1 VHGNLLVVD
10 DDVDAADLLKTLLR
24 KRGYEVSAC
33 HNATEALD
41 RLRQDDVDVVVAD
54 IQMDGIS
61 GIELCARIREMH
73 PDVLTILITGH
84 SSVDVAVGAIRAGAY
99 DFVLKPIS
107 IDAVAVAVS
116 RALEYRGLRL
126 EVRRLRKRAQNGGI
140 ESIVGSSPGVRE
152 LKQLIDQVAE
162 NDATVL
168 ITGESGTG
176 KELVARAIH
185 ERSARKDQPF
195 VAINCAAMP
204 ASLLESELFGH
215 VKGAFTDAKRSRP
228 GLFLQAA
235 GGTLFLDE
243 IGEMPLEMQAKLLR
257 VLQERMVRPVGG
269 DTEVPFEARLVTATN
284 RELEVEIEEKR
295 FREDL
300 FYRINVVHVSV
311 PPLRARQGDV
321 LELAQVFLRRIA
333 ERTNKAVEGLTPEA
347 AQRLVD
353 YDWPGNVRELE
364 NCMERAVA
372 LTRTSEVAVD
382 SLPDKV
388 RNHRS
393 SRLVID
399 ADDPSELIT
408 LDEMEKRYVRRV
420 LAACGGN
427 KTQAAKVLGIDR
439 RSLYRRLEGE
449 AKDATK
455 DQPKETT
462 NPGGPLGPT

>member
-1 VHGNLLVVD
+1 MLLVVD
-10 DDVDAADLLKTLLR
+10 DDADAAELLR
-24 KRGYEVSAC
+24 VLLSKRGHDVVTCS
-33 HNATEALD
+33 NATDALE
-41 RLRQDDVDVVVAD
+41 RLRQEDIDVVVAD
-54 IQMDGIS
+54 IQMEGIS
-61 GIELCARIREMH
+61 GLELCARIRENH

-107 IDAVAVAVS
+107 IDAVAVAVA
-116 RALEYRGLRL
+116 RALEHRNLRL
-126 EVRRLRKRAQNGGI
+126 EVRRLRKRDQRDGI
-140 ESIVGSSPGVRE
+140 ESIVGSSGAVRE
-152 LKQLIDQVAE
+152 LKQLIDRVAE
-162 NDATVL
+162 HDATVL

-185 ERSARKDQPF
+185 ERSSRKDQPF

-228 GLFLQAA
+228 GLFLQA
-235 GGTLFLDE
+235 GSGTLFLDE

-269 DTEVPFEARLVTATN
+269 DTEVAFDARLVTATN
-284 RELEVEIEEKR
+284 RDLEVEIEERR

-300 FYRINVVHVSV
+300 FYRINVVHVAV

-321 LELAQVFLRRIA
+321 LELAQAFLRRIA
-333 ERTNKAVEGLTPEA
+333 DRTAKPVDGLTPEA

-382 SLPDKV
+382 SLPDKI

-393 SRLVID
+393 SRLVIEG
-399 ADDPSELIT
+399 DDPSELIT

-449 AKDATK
+449 AKDPTRDSGAS
-455 DQPKETT
+455 
-462 NPGGPLGPT
+462 GPS

>member
-372 LTRTSEVAVD
+372 LTRFAEITVD
-382 SLPDKV
+382 DLPERIRDHETV
-388 RNHRS
+388 
-393 SRLVID
+393 RLVL
-399 ADDPSELIT
+399 AGDDPDEL
-408 LDEMEKRYVRRV
+408 LPLAEMERRYIRRV
-420 LAACGGN
+420 LAAVGGN
-427 KTQAAKVLGIDR
+427 KSRAARVLGVDR
-439 RSLYRRLEGE
+439 RSLYRWLDDGHRKASSNGDHGK
-449 AKDATK
+449 AADASRART
-455 DQPKETT
+455 
-462 NPGGPLGPT
+462 